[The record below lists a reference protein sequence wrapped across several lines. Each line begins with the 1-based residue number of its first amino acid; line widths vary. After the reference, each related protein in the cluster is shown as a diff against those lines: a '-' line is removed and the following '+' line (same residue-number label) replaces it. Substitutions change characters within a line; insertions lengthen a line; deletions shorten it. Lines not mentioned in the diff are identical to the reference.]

1 MTRPR
6 ISFAWLHACCGCE
19 VSLLDAGAGFLELLQ
34 QVEIVHFPLLM
45 DHKYQADQ
53 DKGLQL
59 PAAEVGVVSGGVASE
74 EERDLLMAMRASCR
88 TLVALGTCATHG
100 GIPAM
105 RNQWTTRE
113 TLQTV
118 YAYGSDEQAL
128 IPAATAHFLDRVY
141 SVDELVKVDCL
152 VPGCPPAAEAIVAV
166 LLALVAG
173 NAVATTTKSV
183 CETCPTRRGAK
194 GPGTVRRFL
203 DNATAAPQGRVEAM
217 HCLLEQGLLCMGPV
231 TAGGCGGKQTPLCLR
246 AHAPCRGCYGPVRAG
261 GNPLLDMM
269 NALAS
274 NGIDH
279 RSLVDRKSLLR
290 FAGAHGLL
298 KPLRKRVSL

>member
-19 VSLLDAGAGFLELLQ
+19 VSLLDAGDGFWDLLQ
-34 QVEIVHFPLLM
+34 AVEIVHFPLLM
-45 DHKYQADQ
+45 DHKNQADTQ
-53 DKGLQL
+53 GHLYL
-59 PAAEVGVVSGGVASE
+59 PEAEIGVVSGAVASE
-74 EERDLLMAMRASCR
+74 EDFALLAAMRANCH
-88 TLVALGTCATHG
+88 TLVTLGTCATHG

-105 RNQWTTRE
+105 RNQWTTQE

-128 IPAATAHFLDRVY
+128 IPAAVKKSLDRVY
-141 SVDELVKVDCL
+141 SVDEQVKVDCL

-166 LLALVAG
+166 LLALAAG
-173 NAVATTTKSV
+173 ESVATTAKSV
-183 CETCPTRRGAK
+183 CETCPTRRGGK
-194 GPGTVRRFL
+194 GQGTVRRFL
-203 DNATAAPQGRVEAM
+203 ENVAYDAQAGIEAM
-217 HCLLEQGLLCMGPV
+217 PCLLEQGLLCMGPV
-231 TAGGCGGKQTPLCLR
+231 TAGGCGGQDTPLCLR

-279 RSLVDRKSLLR
+279 RCLVDRKSLLR
-290 FAGAHGLL
+290 FCGSHGLL
-298 KPLRKRVSL
+298 KPLRKRL